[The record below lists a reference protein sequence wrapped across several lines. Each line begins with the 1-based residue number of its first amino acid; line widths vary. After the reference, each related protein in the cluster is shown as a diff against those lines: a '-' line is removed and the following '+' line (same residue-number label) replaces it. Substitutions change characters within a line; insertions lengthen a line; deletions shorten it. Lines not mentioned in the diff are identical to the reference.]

1 MAVITVMTVALM
13 MTWVVPELAEELK
26 KVNINTT
33 SVDELMTLEGVGQK
47 VAQNIIRYSQT
58 NGPFQYPDDLMKVRG
73 VGPRL
78 FDANQ
83 AHIMVHEID

>member
-13 MTWVVPELAEELK
+13 MTWVVPELADELN
-26 KVNINTT
+26 KVNINTA

-47 VAQNIIRYSQT
+47 VAQNIISYCQT
-58 NGPFQYPDDLMKVRG
+58 NGTFQYPDDLMRVKG
-73 VGPRL
+73 VGPKL

-83 AHIMVHEID
+83 TRIMVQEID